1 MNLIQSNPKDASG
14 IILYFKN
21 KVLLQKRDKKKGIFY
36 PNYWGLFGGAKNKN
50 ENYKTNIIR
59 EINEELNIQL
69 NKNLVSYFFKLK
81 IEFPI
86 SLKKRKFVHRYFY
99 LYEIRNLKIFYNRS
113 ILSEG
118 ESFSFFSRRE
128 CEKLLITPY
137 DKFALDFYFKLY
149 K

>member
-1 MNLIQSNPKDASG
+1 MNLIQSNPKNASG
-14 IILYFKN
+14 IIIHHKK

-36 PNYWGLFGGAKNKN
+36 PNYWGLFGGAKNHN

-59 EINEELNIQL
+59 EVKEELNLQL
-69 NKNLVSYFFKLK
+69 NKNLVTYFFKLK

-86 SLKKRKFVHRYFY
+86 SFKKRKFVHRYFY
-99 LYEIRNLKIFYNRS
+99 LYEIENIKNFYNES
-113 ILSEG
+113 ILNEG
-118 ESFSFFSRRE
+118 ESFSFFGKAE

-137 DKFALDFYFKLY
+137 DKFSLDFYFNLY